1 MNRMKQLINIWKG
14 ATSGRPVAKAIS
26 VELSAYDYAR
36 IKALAE
42 IFSGRTENQ
51 ILSELV
57 SAALDEVEEA
67 FPYIQGDKV
76 IAEDEFGDPMYAD
89 AGLTPRFVELTRK
102 YEASIK

>member
-14 ATSGRPVAKAIS
+14 ASSDRPVAKAVS
-26 VELSAYDYAR
+26 VQLSAYDYAR